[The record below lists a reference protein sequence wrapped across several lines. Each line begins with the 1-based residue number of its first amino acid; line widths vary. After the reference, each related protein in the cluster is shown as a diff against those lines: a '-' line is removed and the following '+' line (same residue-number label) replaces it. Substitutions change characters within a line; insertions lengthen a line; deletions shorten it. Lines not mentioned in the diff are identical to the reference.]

1 MNKKWSRYVQT
12 NRNLWNNWTKL
23 HTESSSEHDDLLAQ
37 LRAGQTTLNE
47 IELEELGDVSGKSL
61 LHLQCHFGLDTLSW
75 AREGAIVTGVDF
87 SEKSIVHAQELSK
100 ELNIS
105 ADFVC
110 SDIYELP
117 MGLDRQFDIV
127 FTSGGVLP
135 WLPDLDRW
143 AEIIVYYLRPGG
155 TFYIRDNHPIRHI
168 LGPPRLD
175 ATGKP
180 IEHGYVHRTEPTRVE
195 ERGSYAVPEANTT
208 HTAYYWTHGLG
219 EIVTALSSAGLR
231 LEFLHEFLKVVENC
245 YSYEETE
252 PEKYELRLHHN
263 IVIPRTFSIRAT
275 L

>member
-1 MNKKWSRYVQT
+1 MNDTYIQT

-23 HTESSSEHDDLLAQ
+23 HIKSSLEYDNLLAR
-37 LRAGQTTLNE
+37 LRNGQTTLNE
-47 IELEELGDVSGKSL
+47 IELGELGNVTGKSL

-87 SEKSIVHAQELSK
+87 SEKSIVHARFLSK

-110 SDIYELP
+110 SDIYKLP
-117 MGLDRQFDIV
+117 MVLDQQFDIV

-155 TFYIRDNHPIRHI
+155 TFYIRDSHPIRHL

-175 ATGKP
+175 ATGKL
-180 IEHGYVHRTEPTRVE
+180 IEHGYVHRTEPMRVE
-195 ERGSYAVPEANTT
+195 EQGSYAVPEANTT

-231 LEFLHEFLKVVENC
+231 LEFLHEFLKMAENC
-245 YSYEETE
+245 YLCEEAE
-252 PEKYELRLHHN
+252 VEKDEFQLRHN
-263 IVIPRTFSIRAT
+263 IAIPRVFSIRAT
-275 L
+275 R